1 MATFTEEALKQK
13 INDLNKMKTRE
24 LKELC
29 TLLKVKKS
37 NNGVSNKYVLRKNLL
52 INWIEEFD
60 LEIEETYNK
69 YKEIWDTLEWE

>member
-1 MATFTEEALKQK
+1 MDTFNEETLKQK
-13 INDLNKMKTRE
+13 INDLNKMKSRE

-52 INWIEEFD
+52 KHWVEEFD